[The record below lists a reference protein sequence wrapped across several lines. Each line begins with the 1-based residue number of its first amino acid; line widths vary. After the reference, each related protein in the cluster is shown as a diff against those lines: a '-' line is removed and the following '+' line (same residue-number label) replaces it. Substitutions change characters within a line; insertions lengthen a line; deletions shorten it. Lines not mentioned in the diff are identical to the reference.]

1 MAGRAC
7 HVVASATQVGLTQA
21 LDLMTKDLNHSEK
34 AALEKL
40 RKLQSQWPGFRWV
53 LLLLGIFNIL
63 NGLSSYFRH
72 GDHAFGLL
80 AFFIGLVAI
89 VLTWRDWSGNA
100 TRTLLLKL
108 YDEE

>member
-1 MAGRAC
+1 MAHRRA
-7 HVVASATQVGLTQA
+7 ATQVGLTQA

-53 LLLLGIFNIL
+53 LLLLGISNIL